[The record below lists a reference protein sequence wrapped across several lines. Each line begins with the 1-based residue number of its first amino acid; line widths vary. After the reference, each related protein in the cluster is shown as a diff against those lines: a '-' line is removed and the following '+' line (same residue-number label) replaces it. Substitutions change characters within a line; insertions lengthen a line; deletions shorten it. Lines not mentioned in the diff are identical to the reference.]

1 MSAGDPPSAVCDD
14 RDQGRFVVK
23 ENGAVA
29 ELVYETE
36 PGRLILGHTEVPE
49 VLGGRGVGA
58 QIGTGGGGPRRGRGA
73 GRGAVVSI
81 RPPMAG
87 RPPRRRRHRDD
98 RLGDATPAAMNATR
112 ASS

>member
-1 MSAGDPPSAVCDD
+1 MSAGDPPPAVCDD
-14 RDQGRFVVK
+14 PDQGRFVVE

-36 PGRLILGHTEVPE
+36 PGRLILVHTEVPE
-49 VLGGRGVGA
+49 VLGGRGVGG
-58 QIGTGGGGPRRGRGA
+58 QIGTRRGGPRRRRGA
-73 GRGAVVSI
+73 DRGAVVSL

-87 RPPRRRRHRDD
+87 RSPRRRGHRDD
-98 RLGDATPAAMNATR
+98 RLGDATPAAMNTTR